1 MVEKQPPLEEVVG
14 RCVLLIRE
22 CAQYMYESVVDK
34 NHASVL
40 STAFARASVL
50 LEDMYL
56 MNRVM
61 ASEFQE
67 TLKRG
72 KYDEDTVLRILT
84 EWKRYENDN

>member
-1 MVEKQPPLEEVVG
+1 MTEKEPPLEEVVEK
-14 RCVLLIRE
+14 CVAFVRE
-22 CAQYMYESVVDK
+22 CAQYMYESVADK
-34 NHASVL
+34 DHASIL

-50 LEDMYL
+50 LEDMYF

-61 ASEFQE
+61 ASELQQ

-72 KYDEDTVLRILT
+72 KYDEDSILRILT